1 MSLSSLQ
8 FCKSFRNLCFKQ
20 PIICK
25 YALHVNQQFCSSETA
40 LLYKAMDD
48 SLYCKG
54 EEEHLHHHSSWQSK
68 LLFFIITCN
77 TIIFLLL
84 FVSFPFFFSL
94 PHLFIF
100 KTLSLSF
107 SCLFKQHHRMNLIK
121 NPIWVLFLKPRKQ
134 TPLKMAEVASN
145 CLFLFFL
152 QLLTL
157 CASGKQLVSTLS

>member
-1 MSLSSLQ
+1 MRCMWTSSFAAVRLLCFIKQWMILCTVKEKKNIFTTILHGKVNFFSLS
-8 FCKSFRNLCFKQ
+8 
-20 PIICK
+20 
-25 YALHVNQQFCSSETA
+25 LHVIQSSFFC
-40 LLYKAMDD
+40 
-48 SLYCKG
+48 
-54 EEEHLHHHSSWQSK
+54 
-68 LLFFIITCN
+68 
-77 TIIFLLL
+77 FL
-84 FVSFPFFFSL
+84 FPFLFFSL

-157 CASGKQLVSTLS
+157 CASGKQLVSTLSWSCFFSIFFTRLKGEKMEPS